1 LEYKD
6 TINLPTTEFPMRAN
20 LSQKEPELLK
30 EWEEKGIYK
39 KLRERSK
46 GKQRYILHDGP
57 PYANGHIHIGHS
69 INKILKDIVVKSR
82 QMSGFDAP
90 YVPGWD
96 CHGLPIEHQVDK
108 DLGAKK
114 QGMSKL
120 EIRRHCREY
129 ARKFIDIQGE
139 EFKRLGI
146 LGDWENPY
154 LTMDFVYEA
163 ATARELGRFFERGAV
178 YKGRKPVHW
187 CSSCQTALAE
197 AEVEYNEKT
206 SPSIYVRFGS
216 EKREARSEKLKG
228 IVGDRDF
235 SIVIWTT
242 TPWTIPANMAI
253 AVHPEYEYSVVE
265 IPPSPPLAK
274 GGEGGFELLILATD
288 LVPSCMEKWGI
299 TEYKT
304 LGKLKGEELKG
315 VICRHPFIDRDSAVL
330 TGTHVTLDA
339 GTGCVHTAPGHGEDD
354 YRIGLEYGLDIY
366 TPVDKTGRFTS
377 DVPFFAGE
385 HVFKA
390 NKAVVD
396 KLTEVGAL
404 IKEETIQHSYP
415 HCWRC
420 KGPIIFRATE
430 QWFISMERN
439 ELRKKAIDAI
449 NRDIRWIPQ
458 WGKDRI
464 LGMITNRPD
473 WCISRQRVWGV
484 PITVFYCK
492 GCGEILSEKSVFDHV
507 VSLFE
512 KGGADVW
519 YEKEAKDLL
528 PSGAKCKKCG
538 GIEFEKEMDILDVW
552 FDSGV
557 SHAAVLEERGD
568 LRSPADLYLE
578 GSDQHR
584 GWFHSSLLESMG
596 TRDAAPYRAVLT
608 HGFVVDGEGKKMSK
622 SAGNVIVPQEVI
634 KKYGAEVLRLWVAAE
649 DYREDIRISDSI
661 LVQLS
666 EAYKKI
672 RNTFRYLLGNLY
684 DFDPSKD
691 MVQYSDML
699 DIDRWALHRLHT
711 LSKRIEKGY
720 NEFEFHI
727 IYHTAHA
734 FCVNDLSSFY
744 LDILKD
750 RLYTARKDSLERRS
764 AQTALYH
771 ILDSLVRLLAPI
783 FSFTCEEVWKHMKG
797 TVPYLRTERSGVVES
812 GLSPASREE
821 SVHLSSF
828 VKPREEWKADDL
840 GEKWERL
847 RTVRD
852 EVLRVLEVARKDRMI
867 GNSLEAEVTLYAPE
881 ELYNFLKGYEE
892 QLKYIFIVSSVILY
906 REDRG
911 KPVEVTVAKAP
922 GQKCERCWNYDISVG
937 RIGEHPTICER
948 CVREVS

>member
-1 LEYKD
+1 MNYKE
-6 TINLPTTEFPMRAN
+6 TINLPLTEFPMRAN
-20 LSQKEPELLK
+20 LNQKEPEFLK

-39 KLRERSK
+39 KQREMSQGRPK
-46 GKQRYILHDGP
+46 YILHDGP
-57 PYANGHIHIGHS
+57 PYANGRIHIGHS

-96 CHGLPIEHQVDK
+96 CHGLPIELQVDK

-120 EIRRHCREY
+120 DIRKHCREY
-129 ARKFIDIQGE
+129 AGKFIDIQRD

-146 LGDWENPY
+146 LGDWDNPY
-154 LTMDFVYEA
+154 LTMDYAYEA
-163 ATARELGRFFERGAV
+163 ATARELGKFFEKGSV

-206 SPSIYVRFGS
+206 SPSIYVKFRGQGS
-216 EKREARSEKLKG
+216 GVRGQLKDIIADRE
-228 IVGDRDF
+228 F

-253 AVHPEYEYSVVE
+253 AVHPDYDYSVVE
-265 IPPSPPLAK
+265 LPTPNSQ
-274 GGEGGFELLILATD
+274 LLILAAD

-299 TEYKT
+299 SDYKT
-304 LGKLKGEELKG
+304 LGKVKGEELKG
-315 VICRHPFIDRDSAVL
+315 IVCRHPFIDRDSVVV

-354 YRIGLEYGLDIY
+354 YRIGLEYGLEIY
-366 TPVDKTGRFTS
+366 TPVDKAGKFTPE
-377 DVPFFAGE
+377 VPFFAGE
-385 HVFKA
+385 YVFKA
-390 NKAVVD
+390 NKSVIE
-396 KLTEVGAL
+396 KLSEVGAL
-404 IKEETIQHSYP
+404 IKEESIQHSYP

-439 ELRKKAIDAI
+439 YLRTKAIDAI
-449 NRDIRWIPQ
+449 NKDIRWVPN

-473 WCISRQRVWGV
+473 WCISRQRTWGV

-492 GCGEILSEKSVFDHV
+492 GCGGILSEKHVFDHV

-512 KGGADVW
+512 EGGADVW
-519 YEKEAKDLL
+519 FERDVKELL
-528 PSGAKCKKCG
+528 PADVKCKKCG
-538 GIEFEKEMDILDVW
+538 GTEFDKEMDILDVW

-557 SHAAVLEERGD
+557 SHAAVLEARSG
-568 LRSPADLYLE
+568 LQSPADLYLE

-584 GWFHSSLLESMG
+584 GWFHSSLLASMG
-596 TRDAAPYRAVLT
+596 TRDRAPYKAVLT

-622 SAGNVIVPQEVI
+622 SAGNVVAPQEVI

-649 DYREDIRISDSI
+649 DYRDDIRISENI

-672 RNTFRYLLGNLY
+672 RNTFRYLLSNLY

-691 MVQYSDML
+691 MVEYKDMHE
-699 DIDRWALHRLHT
+699 IDRWALQRLYNLT
-711 LSKRIEKGY
+711 TKIEKSY
-720 NEFEFHI
+720 DDFEFHA
-727 IYHTAHA
+727 IYHSAHA

-750 RLYTARKDSLERRS
+750 RLYTAKKDSVERRS

-771 ILDSLVRLLAPI
+771 ILNSLVRLVAPI
-783 FSFTCEEVWKHMKG
+783 FSFTCEEVWEHMPK
-797 TVPYLRTERSGVVES
+797 
-812 GLSPASREE
+812 ADKKEE
-821 SVHLSSF
+821 SVHLALF
-828 VKPREEWKADDL
+828 PKPKEEWKTGDL
-840 GEKWERL
+840 LELWERL
-847 RTVRD
+847 RSVRED
-852 EVLRVLEVARKDRMI
+852 VLKVLEIARKEKMI

-881 ELYNFLKGYEE
+881 ELYKFLKGYEE
-892 QLKYIFIVSSVILY
+892 QLKYIFIVSGVILY
-906 REDRG
+906 SEDRG
-911 KPVEVTVAKAP
+911 KPVEVTVARAQ
-922 GQKCERCWNYDISVG
+922 GQKCERCWNYEVSVG
-937 RIGEHPTICER
+937 INSNHPTVCDR
-948 CVREVS
+948 CVQAVS